1 MFVTSIV
8 VGIFDIAHRL
18 RRWDDEMDGCIKEER
33 NSDSFVCLVVVICA
47 NTSTKVSDHIIC
59 IECITSKDASSAGI
73 DNSRRNIPIVLYGM
87 LM

>member
-33 NSDSFVCLVVVICA
+33 NSDSFVCLVA
-47 NTSTKVSDHIIC
+47 NTSTKVSEHIIC
-59 IECITSKDASSAGI
+59 IECITSKAASSAGI